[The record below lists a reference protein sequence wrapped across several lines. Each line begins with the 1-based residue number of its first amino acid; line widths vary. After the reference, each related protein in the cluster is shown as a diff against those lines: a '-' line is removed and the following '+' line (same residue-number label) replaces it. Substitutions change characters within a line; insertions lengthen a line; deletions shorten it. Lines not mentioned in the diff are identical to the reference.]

1 MTMTKQDAST
11 VANLPLPPVTIESV
25 TQELHKAFNLFND
38 AFFEGTLPVTA
49 ITIQSSGHRRLSMGW
64 CSMKPVWGTKDA
76 SQQMYEINLSAEF
89 LADDFF
95 EVMDTLLHEMVH
107 LYHMVND
114 IQDTSRKG
122 TYHNKKF
129 RDKCLS
135 IGFEYAN
142 PRPDKQ
148 HGYSFVRI
156 GQQLKDRIGAMD
168 INAETFVIARRG
180 FNYLRA
186 VEDGA
191 TPEEAIAETTY
202 TGTSS
207 TSNSIK
213 WSCPTC
219 DMSVRSYKKEVNII
233 CGECNEKFVKS

>member
-1 MTMTKQDAST
+1 MSKQDAST
-11 VANLPLPPVTIESV
+11 VSSTPLTPVTIESV
-25 TQELHKAFNLFND
+25 TQELHKAFQLFNNTWFD
-38 AFFEGTLPVTA
+38 GKLPVPA
-49 ITIQSSGHRRLSMGW
+49 ITIQSNGHKRLSMGW
-64 CSMKPVWGTKDA
+64 CSVNPVWGTKDG

-107 LYHMVND
+107 LYHLVNN

-129 RDKCLS
+129 RDKCLD
-135 IGFEYAN
+135 IGFEYAD
-142 PRPDKQ
+142 PKPDKK
-148 HGYSFVRI
+148 HGYSFARI
-156 GQQLKDRIGAMD
+156 GQPLKDKIVAMD

-180 FNYLRA
+180 FRYLRA

-191 TPEEAIAETTY
+191 TPEEASAAGNAYGPSET
-202 TGTSS
+202 

-213 WSCPTC
+213 WVCPTC
-219 DMSVRSYKKEVNII
+219 NMAVRSYKKEVHIL
-233 CGECNEKFVKS
+233 CGDCNEKFVKS